1 MVARLTPPSVGR
13 RHLDRSRIRDD
24 GLATQSLAMRILIS
38 GDRPSDAIAQTRG
51 FEMRLNTLLAAAA
64 IAAMTAGA
72 AAAQS
77 MAAPSGSD
85 TTSAP
90 MNSSTMDNSAAPA
103 MAAPSADQ
111 NGTPAAATMS
121 GPVESSPTPAAQAYT
136 LKAGDPNVISNP
148 PVPDTPANRAAFGKP
163 MSNAGRHTAASGD

>member
-1 MVARLTPPSVGR
+1 
-13 RHLDRSRIRDD
+13 
-24 GLATQSLAMRILIS
+24 
-38 GDRPSDAIAQTRG
+38 
-51 FEMRLNTLLAAAA
+51 MRLNTLLAAAA

-72 AAAQS
+72 AVAQD

-90 MNSSTMDNSAAPA
+90 PANAAPNAPMDNSAAP

-121 GPVESSPTPAAQAYT
+121 GPVESSPTPAANAYT

-148 PVPDTPANRAAFGKP
+148 PIPDTPANRAQFGKP

>member
-1 MVARLTPPSVGR
+1 MV
-13 RHLDRSRIRDD
+13 
-24 GLATQSLAMRILIS
+24 
-38 GDRPSDAIAQTRG
+38 IAQPRG
-51 FEMRLNTLLAAAA
+51 FKMRLNTLLAAAA

-90 MNSSTMDNSAAPA
+90 SANAAPMDTSAAPA

-111 NGTPAAATMS
+111 NGTPAAATMP
-121 GPVESSPTPAAQAYT
+121 GQTVESSPTPAANAYT
-136 LKAGDPNVISNP
+136 LKAGDPNVVSNAP
-148 PVPDTPANRAAFGKP
+148 IPDTRANRAQFGKP
-163 MSNAGRHTAASGD
+163 MSNAGRRTAAAGN

>member
-1 MVARLTPPSVGR
+1 
-13 RHLDRSRIRDD
+13 
-24 GLATQSLAMRILIS
+24 
-38 GDRPSDAIAQTRG
+38 
-51 FEMRLNTLLAAAA
+51 MRLNTLLAAAA
-64 IAAMTAGA
+64 IAAMTAGV
-72 AAAQS
+72 AAAQD

-85 TTSAP
+85 ATAAPPANTAP
-90 MNSSTMDNSAAPA
+90 MDNAAAPA

-111 NGTPAAATMS
+111 NAMPAAATMP
-121 GPVESSPTPAAQAYT
+121 GQTVESSPTPAANAYT